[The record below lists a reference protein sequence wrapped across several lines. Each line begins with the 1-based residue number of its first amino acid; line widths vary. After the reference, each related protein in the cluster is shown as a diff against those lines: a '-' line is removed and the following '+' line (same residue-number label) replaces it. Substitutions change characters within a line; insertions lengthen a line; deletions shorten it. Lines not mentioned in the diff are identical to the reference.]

1 MPILYDI
8 AARNAPL
15 SVPMSVARLQ
25 CDAVKFHLRHIAKLP
40 ELRSLSAFA
49 HVDDDSLNL
58 ILEQAAQFAD
68 ATLAPLAALGDR
80 QGCRL
85 EAFGVQLPDGTVKAY
100 QQWRELG
107 FPLLGLG
114 FEHEGLGFPL
124 AAQAAVQELCDGA
137 NLAFGMLGIN
147 LRCAAQALLGS
158 GTPEQ
163 CARWLPG
170 LASGEVASTIV
181 ISEAQAGSDVGRI
194 LTRATPLDE
203 GHWRLDGTKLWISY
217 GDHNATAQILHLVLA
232 RMPDG
237 AAGTRGLGLFLV
249 PKLLDDGSPNL
260 LRVARLEHKMGLHAS
275 PTCVLE
281 LNGAQGTLI
290 GEAGKGLQALFPM
303 MNGMR
308 LAVAVQGAAVAAT
321 ATLHAIRYAQER
333 PQGGHPLHKAVT
345 ITAHAD
351 VQRMLLEMT
360 AHSELGRAL
369 ALRTASW
376 LDHAQGSNDTAWQK
390 LAELLL
396 PIAKTACAER
406 GFDTANLGIQVLG
419 GYGYTSDYPLERLAR
434 DIRVATLY
442 EGTSGIQ
449 ALDLLKRKV
458 IADEQQTLQEL
469 LRTMRADLAAGPS
482 LFSALLP
489 DVFTLLDDT
498 ATALATSATPESGAY
513 AFLRLCAE
521 VLHGWNAHCLL
532 LAATDAHDTYQGRL
546 RAALAL
552 YSQGY
557 ATRCRYWA
565 ERALG
570 ELPACAFTPY

>member
-1 MPILYDI
+1 
-8 AARNAPL
+8 
-15 SVPMSVARLQ
+15 
-25 CDAVKFHLRHIAKLP
+25 VKFHLRHIAKLP
-40 ELRSLSAFA
+40 ELQSCGAFA
-49 HVDDDSLNL
+49 HVDADSLNL
-58 ILEQAAQFAD
+58 ILEQAAHFAD
-68 ATLAPLAALGDR
+68 AALAPLAALGDR

-85 EAFGVQLPDGTVKAY
+85 HDSGVQLPDGTVATY
-100 QQWRELG
+100 RQWRELG

-114 FEHEGLGFPL
+114 LEHEGLGFPL

-194 LTRATPLDE
+194 LTRATPLDD
-203 GHWRLDGTKLWISY
+203 GSWRLDGTKLWISY
-217 GDHNATAQILHLVLA
+217 GDHDATAQILHLVLA
-232 RMPDG
+232 RVPGGD
-237 AAGTRGLGLFLV
+237 AGTRGLGLFLV
-249 PKLLDDGSPNL
+249 PKLRDDGSRNA

-281 LNGAQGTLI
+281 LNGAQGSLI
-290 GEAGKGLQALFPM
+290 GAAGKGLQALFPM

-360 AHSELGRAL
+360 AHSELARAL
-369 ALRTASW
+369 VLRTASW
-376 LDHAQGSNDTAWQK
+376 LDQARGSGDDSWQR

-396 PIAKTACAER
+396 PVAKTACAEL
-406 GFDTANLGIQVLG
+406 GFETANLGIQVLG

-434 DIRVATLY
+434 DVRVATLY

-458 IADEQQTLQEL
+458 IADEQRTLREL
-469 LRTMRADLAAGPS
+469 LRVMRADLAQGQSP
-482 LFSALLP
+482 FSALLP
-489 DVFTLLDDT
+489 AAFTLLDDT
-498 ATALATSATPESGAY
+498 ATALAAGATPESGAH
-513 AFLRLCAE
+513 AFLQLCAQA
-521 VLHGWNAHCLL
+521 LHGWHAHCLL
-532 LAATDAHDTYQGRL
+532 RAATDADDAYQARL
-546 RAALAL
+546 RAALIL
-552 YSQGY
+552 YSHGY
-557 ATRCRYWA
+557 ATRCRHWA

-570 ELPACAFTPY
+570 ELPHCAFVPY